1 MKKSNKKLIKILTIL
16 ALAIVLISCCTAAVF
31 ASSYHVSSIE
41 PTSVPF
47 AGIIISVVQV
57 CCYAAAVIWIMII
70 GLKYLSASPDGKAEI
85 KKQLFAAFIGGLILF
100 SIGSIIAWIYAMV
113 PKS

>member
-31 ASSYHVSSIE
+31 AGSYHVSNIE